1 MAMLYVSPL
10 STWQMADEILKDKN
24 TEVPKKAYEL
34 LSWAGKGTD
43 VTVRDDQHEFPCLLD
58 SVKLCRK
65 KGARFRLVDS
75 GKLDPSQLEWLAGA
89 GADLYSSDEV
99 RAEASELQQVN
110 RACQKGG
117 AFVAYF
123 LHGPLE
129 PEEESSSISFFDLK
143 DMGRNG
149 IYFYLSNREIKRE
162 TSQLNEL
169 AHACR
174 KGGSWLVCY
183 LHGSLGNSLEDLA
196 RNEPWIHVTD
206 QIFQEP
212 EDPTLVMDKVTSVIS
227 AGAKLVLHVEKG
239 LGLSLLRDVIKTQAV
254 ILFESSLFE
263 KKSPFRTLERK
274 MRKRLDFRAYYLY
287 PTFLP

>member
-1 MAMLYVSPL
+1 
-10 STWQMADEILKDKN
+10 MADESMKDKN
-24 TEVPKKAYEL
+24 VDLPERAYGL

-43 VTVRDDQHEFPCLLD
+43 ITVRDDQHEFPWLLD

-75 GKLDPSQLEWLAGA
+75 GKLDRFQLEWLAGA
-89 GADLYSSDEV
+89 GADLYTSDDV
-99 RAEASELQQVN
+99 RAEASELEHVN
-110 RACQKGG
+110 KACRKGG
-117 AFVAYF
+117 GFVAYF
-123 LHGPLE
+123 HHGPLE
-129 PEEESSSISFFDLK
+129 SQEEQSPIPFLDLK

-149 IYFYLSNREIKRE
+149 VYLYLSNREMKRE
-162 TSQLNEL
+162 VSQLNEL
-169 AHACR
+169 AYACQ
-174 KGGSWLVCY
+174 KGGSWLVYY
-183 LHGSLGNSLEDLA
+183 LHGLLGDSLEDLA

-212 EDPTLVMDKVTSVIS
+212 EDPTLVLDKVTSVIS
-227 AGAKLVLHVEKG
+227 AGAKLVLHMEKG

-254 ILFESSLFE
+254 VLFKSSLFD
-263 KKSPFRTLERK
+263 KKSPFRVLERK